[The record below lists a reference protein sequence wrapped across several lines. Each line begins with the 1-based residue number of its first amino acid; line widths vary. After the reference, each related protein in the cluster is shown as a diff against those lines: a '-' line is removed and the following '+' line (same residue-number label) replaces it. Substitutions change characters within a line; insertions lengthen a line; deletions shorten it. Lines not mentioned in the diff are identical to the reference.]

1 MTSIPQCIKLQCRMH
16 NIVFSV
22 GASVGI
28 SFGDLINRQ
37 LKLKKYKYDIEQ
49 LQYTQEEVMEER
61 RLRVLEAYNAVTEQM
76 STIKAKAETA
86 ALYNAQTKILEN
98 DFIQGKI
105 EISTLSIERARRT
118 GAVTSYEQAR
128 VTLHNSVILLEMLT
142 NIKIIKE
149 K

>member
-1 MTSIPQCIKLQCRMH
+1 MKKT
-16 NIVFSV
+16 IVLLAGYPATGKSY
-22 GASVGI
+22 
-28 SFGDLINRQ
+28 LCN
-37 LKLKKYKYDIEQ
+37 
-49 LQYTQEEVMEER
+49 
-61 RLRVLEAYNAVTEQM
+61 
-76 STIKAKAETA
+76 
-86 ALYNAQTKILEN
+86 KILEN

>member
-1 MTSIPQCIKLQCRMH
+1 MPINLKTHIQMQSRIIDNKLPRLQD
-16 NIVFSV
+16 NIEKS
-22 GASVGI
+22 
-28 SFGDLINRQ
+28 
-37 LKLKKYKYDIEQ
+37 
-49 LQYTQEEVMEER
+49 
-61 RLRVLEAYNAVTEQM
+61 
-76 STIKAKAETA
+76 
-86 ALYNAQTKILEN
+86 
-98 DFIQGKI
+98 IQGKI